1 MTDVII
7 TESQF
12 KLPDGLQVYHK
23 TWAVRLFPLCHC
35 PCLALN

>member
-12 KLPDGLQVYHK
+12 KLPDGFQVYRK
-23 TWAVRLFPLCHC
+23 TWAVRLLPPAIARAWH
-35 PCLALN
+35 

>member
-12 KLPDGLQVYHK
+12 KLPDGFQVYHNMGCPF
-23 TWAVRLFPLCHC
+23 APSCHC

>member
-12 KLPDGLQVYHK
+12 KLPDGFQVYHK
-23 TWAVRLFPLCHC
+23 TWAVRLLP
-35 PCLALN
+35 PAIARAWP